1 MGVTSAVGARF
12 AIWGREG
19 KIVDVMINF
28 NYQSLRN
35 TIEPL
40 AFFGDPSESRFGL
53 VRLRAGDIPA
63 ALAAVQGIWERV
75 LPRYPFDYQFLDEDF
90 DGMYRSEERMS
101 TLLGYFAVFAVV
113 IACLGLFSLAS
124 FTAEQRTKEIGV
136 RKVLGAS
143 APQVVVLLCKEF
155 SVLVVR
161 SGQRSGLSCRLSYYE
176 RLAANLRLQDR
187 HRHAPASN
195 RCSHRADCGAYN
207 SQLSC
212 HPRCHGESGQ
222 KSAV

>member
-113 IACLGLFSLAS
+113 IACLGLFGLAS

-155 SVLVVR
+155 SVLVVLA
-161 SGQRSGLSCRLSYYE
+161 SVLACPAAYLIMSDWLQTFAYKTDIGMLPLLTAAATALIVALITVSYHAIRAAMANPVKSLQYE
-176 RLAANLRLQDR
+176 
-187 HRHAPASN
+187 
-195 RCSHRADCGAYN
+195 
-207 SQLSC
+207 
-212 HPRCHGESGQ
+212 
-222 KSAV
+222 

>member
-19 KIVDVMINF
+19 KIVDVMRNF
-28 NYQSLRN
+28 TYQSLRN

-40 AFFGDPSESRFGL
+40 AFFADPSEHRFAL

-63 ALAAVQGIWERV
+63 APAAVQGIWERV

-113 IACLGLFSLAS
+113 IACLGLLGLAS

-136 RKVLGAS
+136 RKVLGATVGS
-143 APQVVVLLCKEF
+143 IMVMLSKEF
-155 SVLVVR
+155 TKLALLASVIAWPVGYQAIKAALTNPVTAL
-161 SGQRSGLSCRLSYYE
+161 QYE
-176 RLAANLRLQDR
+176 
-187 HRHAPASN
+187 
-195 RCSHRADCGAYN
+195 
-207 SQLSC
+207 
-212 HPRCHGESGQ
+212 
-222 KSAV
+222 